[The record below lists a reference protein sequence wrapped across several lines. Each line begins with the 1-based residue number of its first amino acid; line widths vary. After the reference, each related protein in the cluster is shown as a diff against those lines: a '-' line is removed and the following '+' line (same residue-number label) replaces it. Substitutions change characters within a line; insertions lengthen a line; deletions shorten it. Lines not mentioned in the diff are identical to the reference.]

1 MNNYIKFLIKQKNAG
16 FTLVELIVASV
27 MTFFVVGGA
36 GYGLFIMTREN
47 VASNA
52 ASDTQYNLNRAA
64 EFISDEIRT
73 ASAISVSQT
82 PVTVSSPN
90 GNCGTFTP
98 ILTLTI
104 PFTAT
109 SGSSAGTSAPYT
121 VYYYSQAPGSPWLGT
136 NAIYRCGPSL
146 QVTGA
151 NAGNVSTD
159 ATTGLPV
166 SSTSNI
172 LVDLIATNSSSS
184 CQSGWTASAGTGF
197 FACIDNANNKLIE
210 LHLASSALD
219 TQSNTGLRS
228 SVTDSSGNIIQDA
241 RFTEKA
247 NYSIITRV
255 AARAN

>member
-1 MNNYIKFLIKQKNAG
+1 MKNYLKLLKKTASSG
-16 FTLVELIVASV
+16 FTLVELIVAS
-27 MTFFVVGGA
+27 MLTIFVVGGA

-73 ASAISVSQT
+73 ANAISVSSSS
-82 PVTVSSPN
+82 VTVSGTN

-109 SGSSAGTSAPYT
+109 SGTQAGTSTTYT
-121 VYYYSQAPGSPWLGT
+121 VYYYNQTPSSPWLGS

-146 QVTGA
+146 QATGS

-172 LVDLIATNSSSS
+172 LVDLIATNKDTSDSG
-184 CQSGWTASAGTGF
+184 CPSGWTASTGTSTGF
-197 FACIDNANNKLIE
+197 FACISGKLVE

-219 TQSNTGLRS
+219 TSSSTGLKS
-228 SVTDSSGNIIQDA
+228 STLNTTNS
-241 RFTEKA
+241 RFAEKA

-255 AARAN
+255 AARVN